1 MEELA
6 YIHVNFPWG
15 VLELKQYC
23 ERPERVSIATSLNL
37 IFRNKAYNLH
47 AADSLAFFLIIQHL
61 NCTLLE

>member
-37 IFRNKAYNLH
+37 IFRNKA
-47 AADSLAFFLIIQHL
+47 
-61 NCTLLE
+61 